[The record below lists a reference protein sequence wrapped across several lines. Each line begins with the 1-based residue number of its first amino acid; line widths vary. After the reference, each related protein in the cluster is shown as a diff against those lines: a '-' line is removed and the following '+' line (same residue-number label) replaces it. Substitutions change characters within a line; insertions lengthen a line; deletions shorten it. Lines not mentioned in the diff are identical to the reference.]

1 MGPKQYERPVK
12 YGIISMKSLEKDLKE
27 WDSLYISG
35 RLHKPVFYKE
45 LL

>member
-12 YGIISMKSLEKDLKE
+12 YGIISMKSLEKD
-27 WDSLYISG
+27 IMN
-35 RLHKPVFYKE
+35 V